1 MTVTRAGTL
10 IAVLAIL
17 GSLLQVRRT
26 TTGRTRQEM
35 ILFVGMYFRL
45 LVFIQLIAAAL
56 ADVLVKR

>member
-35 ILFVGMYFRL
+35 ILFVGMDFRL
-45 LVFIQLIAAAL
+45 LVFIQRIAAAL